1 MSETAHQRFSFAD
14 YIRLE
19 EYSNVRHEF
28 LDGVTYAMAGGSP
41 AHSALAARIIR
52 RLGSQL
58 AGRPCE
64 VFTSDLR
71 VRVAATGLV
80 TYPDVSVV
88 CGPIVTDPEDPAT
101 ILNPVVVV
109 EVLSPSTEEYD
120 RGEKLSH
127 YRRIEALRE
136 IVLVASA
143 EPRLEMWRRSGAGW
157 EQVGAGPGEIA
168 TLMSIGA
175 QIEVDDLYR
184 DLPADR

>member
-28 LDGVTYAMAGGSP
+28 LNGLTYAMAGGSP
-41 AHSALAARIIR
+41 AHAALAARVIR
-52 RLGSQL
+52 QLGVQL

-88 CGPIVTDPEDPAT
+88 CGPIVADPEDAAT

-109 EVLSPSTEEYD
+109 EVLSPATEEYD
-120 RGEKLSH
+120 RGEKLAH
-127 YRRIEALRE
+127 YQRIDALRE

-143 EPRLEMWRRSGAGW
+143 EPRLETWRRSGDGW
-157 EQVGAGPGEIA
+157 DQVESGPGTVA
-168 TLMSIGA
+168 SLTSIGA
-175 QIEVDDLYR
+175 RIELDELYR